1 MYKRGCVICT
11 LKHHR
16 STLITTRNNLGHKV
30 EIKTEKEP
38 KIMFYLKITNII
50 IYKH

>member
-1 MYKRGCVICT
+1 MYKHGCVIRT

-16 STLITTRNNLGHKV
+16 TTLITTRNLGDKV

-50 IYKH
+50 VYQH

>member
-1 MYKRGCVICT
+1 MYKRGCVIRT

-16 STLITTRNNLGHKV
+16 TTLLTTRNNLGDKV

-50 IYKH
+50 VYQH

>member
-1 MYKRGCVICT
+1 MYKRGCVIRT
-11 LKHHR
+11 FKHHR
-16 STLITTRNNLGHKV
+16 TTLMTTRNNLKDKV

-50 IYKH
+50 IYQY